1 MNERTSD
8 GVVPTL
14 SMVWDQLLWCGAAD
28 HLDVLGHFHDEFRPT
43 RHVDWLTS
51 GADFAR
57 PQFWRMMDTLVRF
70 QLDTPAPREATASA
84 RAGEAPRT
92 PEV

>member
-1 MNERTSD
+1 VNERTSD

-14 SMVWDQLLWCGAAD
+14 SMVWDRLLWCGAAD
-28 HLDVLGHFHDEFRPT
+28 HLDVLGHFHDEFRPS

-51 GADFAR
+51 GGDFGR

-70 QLDTPAPREATASA
+70 QLEQ
-84 RAGEAPRT
+84 
-92 PEV
+92 

>member
-1 MNERTSD
+1 VRDRLSRALGSDVNERTSD

-14 SMVWDQLLWCGAAD
+14 SMVWDRLLWCGAAD

-51 GADFAR
+51 GADFGR

-70 QLDTPAPREATASA
+70 QLETR
-84 RAGEAPRT
+84 
-92 PEV
+92 